1 MQYLRHIKLWN
12 ERKMADNVKANKMNS
27 QADDDIGFGIYTDI
41 ADLPMTGCPSY
52 IEEGIG
58 GVCESGTATIVVFD
72 VPFQIVPNVVITLM
86 PWQLVFIKEISEDFR
101 ITFFK
106 ISKDMFSETLSTLW
120 RPASGFLLYMRKHIV
135 SIPDGE
141 LIGRFLAYRSE
152 ERV

>member
-58 GVCESGTATIVVFD
+58 G
-72 VPFQIVPNVVITLM
+72 M
-86 PWQLVFIKEISEDFR
+86 R
-101 ITFFK
+101 I
-106 ISKDMFSETLSTLW
+106 
-120 RPASGFLLYMRKHIV
+120 GY
-135 SIPDGE
+135 GN
-141 LIGRFLAYRSE
+141 YRSF
-152 ERV
+152 

>member
-1 MQYLRHIKLWN
+1 
-12 ERKMADNVKANKMNS
+12 MADNVKANKMNS

-120 RPASGFLLYMRKHIV
+120 RAYCINP
-135 SIPDGE
+135 
-141 LIGRFLAYRSE
+141 GRGVDRSFFG
-152 ERV
+152 VL

>member
-1 MQYLRHIKLWN
+1 
-12 ERKMADNVKANKMNS
+12 MNS

-106 ISKDMFSETLSTLW
+106 ISKDMFSETLSTFF
-120 RPASGFLLYMRKHIV
+120 RVFAVHAQAYCINP
-135 SIPDGE
+135 
-141 LIGRFLAYRSE
+141 GRGVDRSFFG
-152 ERV
+152 VL

>member
-1 MQYLRHIKLWN
+1 
-12 ERKMADNVKANKMNS
+12 MNS
-27 QADDDIGFGIYTDI
+27 QANDDIGFGIYTDI

-101 ITFFK
+101 ITFSKFPK
-106 ISKDMFSETLSTLW
+106 ICFQKL
-120 RPASGFLLYMRKHIV
+120 
-135 SIPDGE
+135 
-141 LIGRFLAYRSE
+141 
-152 ERV
+152 

>member
-1 MQYLRHIKLWN
+1 
-12 ERKMADNVKANKMNS
+12 MNS

-86 PWQLVFIKEISEDFR
+86 RGNSFLSKRLVRISGSLFSK
-101 ITFFK
+101 FPK
-106 ISKDMFSETLSTLW
+106 ICFQKL
-120 RPASGFLLYMRKHIV
+120 
-135 SIPDGE
+135 
-141 LIGRFLAYRSE
+141 
-152 ERV
+152 

>member
-1 MQYLRHIKLWN
+1 
-12 ERKMADNVKANKMNS
+12 MNS

-86 PWQLVFIKEISEDFR
+86 PWQLVFIKEISEGFQDH
-101 ITFFK
+101 FFK

-120 RPASGFLLYMRKHIV
+120 RPASGFCCTCASILYQPRTG
-135 SIPDGE
+135 S
-141 LIGRFLAYRSE
+141 
-152 ERV
+152 

>member
-1 MQYLRHIKLWN
+1 
-12 ERKMADNVKANKMNS
+12 MNS

-106 ISKDMFSETLSTLW
+106 ISNSEYIMET
-120 RPASGFLLYMRKHIV
+120 RFRVFAVHAQAYCINP
-135 SIPDGE
+135 
-141 LIGRFLAYRSE
+141 GRGVDRSFFG
-152 ERV
+152 VL

>member
-1 MQYLRHIKLWN
+1 
-12 ERKMADNVKANKMNS
+12 MNS

-120 RPASGFLLYMRKHIV
+120 RRFRVFAVHAQAYCINP
-135 SIPDGE
+135 
-141 LIGRFLAYRSE
+141 GRGVDRSFFG
-152 ERV
+152 VL